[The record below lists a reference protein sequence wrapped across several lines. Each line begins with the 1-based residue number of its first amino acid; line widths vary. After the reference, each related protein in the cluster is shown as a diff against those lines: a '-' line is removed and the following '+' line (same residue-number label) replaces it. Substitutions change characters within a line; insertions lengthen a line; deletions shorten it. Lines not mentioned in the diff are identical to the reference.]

1 MAAPSISPTSTAK
14 LGTRDNIGG
23 SGRSSGRFHEGDE
36 IEMSNAPLEATIDI
50 LREHGINPTV
60 RQGGKH
66 LKVEFDLDGKRP
78 RGGCGEGG
86 AQLVV
91 SDQSYLQGM
100 AGRAGRH
107 VEKAEE
113 NEMNESKRLCVYTH
127 SANGQIFLCNQKQSE
142 ENEHE
147 KVIACCNNPFVLR
160 RAEHGKIA

>member
-1 MAAPSISPTSTAK
+1 VPATAPTNGFTK
-14 LGTRDNIGG
+14 LEKGVMTFGKVGTDDENRDV
-23 SGRSSGRFHEGDE
+23 FWLDE
-36 IEMSNAPLEATIDI
+36 M
-50 LREHGINPTV
+50 REHGINPTV

-160 RAEHGKIA
+160 RAEHGKIT